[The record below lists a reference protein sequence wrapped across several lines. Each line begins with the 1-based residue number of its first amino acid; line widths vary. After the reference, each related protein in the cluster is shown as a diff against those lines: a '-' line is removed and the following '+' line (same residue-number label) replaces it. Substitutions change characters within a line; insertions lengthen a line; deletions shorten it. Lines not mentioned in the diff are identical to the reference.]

1 MKSHVVIGGSG
12 FLGRHVVRSLVQRS
26 DDVHVVD
33 LAAFRP
39 DGDGLSPKYTA
50 VDLSAATPS
59 DFDGILGNAEIV
71 HHFAWSTIPQTADA
85 DPAGDLE
92 VNLGITLRLLEA
104 MRRRGG
110 GTLVFPS
117 SGGTVY
123 GRLQMIPVPETHPL
137 VPITAY
143 GASKAAAEMYL
154 NIFRDRYGIDA
165 RVARIANP
173 FGAGQNPAKP
183 QGVASTIAFRALA
196 NQSVEIWGSGN
207 VIRDFI
213 HVQDAVAGFLALA
226 DASNLESSILPVYN
240 IGSGKGASVNEIIAT
255 VERHIGRPIRI
266 LHKSDRPFDVPIS
279 VLDISKAKNDLHWSP
294 VLNIDSG
301 IEQMIVDL
309 RADPARL
316 FSSFSGAAS

>member
-1 MKSHVVIGGSG
+1 MKSHVVTGGSG
-12 FLGRHVVRSLVQRS
+12 FLGRHVVRSLMRRG

-33 LAAFRP
+33 LTAFRP
-39 DGDGLSPKYTA
+39 DGDGMPPKYTA
-50 VDLSAATPS
+50 MDLSTATPS
-59 DFDGILGNAEIV
+59 DFDEILGNAEIV

-85 DPAGDLE
+85 DPTGDLE
-92 VNLGITLRLLEA
+92 VNLGSTVRLLEA

-110 GTLVFPS
+110 GTIIFPS

-154 NIFRDRYGIDA
+154 NVFRDLYGIDA
-165 RVARIANP
+165 RVARLANP

-213 HVQDAVAGFLALA
+213 HVQDATRGLLALA
-226 DASNLESSILPVYN
+226 DASNLDRSVLPIYN

-255 VERHIGRPIRI
+255 VERHIGRPIAI
-266 LHKSDRPFDVPIS
+266 LRKAGRSFDVPIS
-279 VLDISKAKNDLHWSP
+279 VLDISKAKNDLGWNP

-309 RADPARL
+309 RAGSTRL
-316 FSSFSGAAS
+316 FSSFSGIPF

>member
-1 MKSHVVIGGSG
+1 MKSHVVTGGSG
-12 FLGRHVVRSLVQRS
+12 FLGRHVVRSLMRRG

-33 LAAFRP
+33 LTAFRS
-39 DGDGLSPKYTA
+39 DGDGMPPKYTA
-50 VDLSAATPS
+50 MDLSTATPS
-59 DFDGILGNAEIV
+59 DFDEILGNAEIV

-85 DPAGDLE
+85 DPTGDLE
-92 VNLGITLRLLEA
+92 VNLGSTVRLLEA

-110 GTLVFPS
+110 GTIIFPS

-154 NIFRDRYGIDA
+154 NVFRDLYGIDA
-165 RVARIANP
+165 RVARLANP

-213 HVQDAVAGFLALA
+213 HVQDATRGLLALA
-226 DASNLESSILPVYN
+226 DASNLDRSVLPIYN

-255 VERHIGRPIRI
+255 VERHIGRPIAI
-266 LHKSDRPFDVPIS
+266 LRKAGRSFDVPIS
-279 VLDISKAKNDLHWSP
+279 VLDISKAKNDLGWNP

-309 RADPARL
+309 RAGPTRL
-316 FSSFSGAAS
+316 FSSFSGIPF

>member
-1 MKSHVVIGGSG
+1 MRRG
-12 FLGRHVVRSLVQRS
+12 

-33 LAAFRP
+33 FNAYRTDQDGPFPKFTAFDLAA
-39 DGDGLSPKYTA
+39 
-50 VDLSAATPS
+50 AAPS
-59 DFDGILGNAEIV
+59 DLDRILADAEIV
-71 HHFAWSTIPQTADA
+71 HHFAWSTIPQTANA
-85 DPAGDLE
+85 DPAGDVE
-92 VNLGITLRLLEA
+92 VNLSATVRLLEA

-110 GTLVFPS
+110 GTIIFPS

-154 NIFRDRYGIDA
+154 NIFRDLHGIDA

-173 FGAGQNPAKP
+173 FGAGQDPAKP
-183 QGVASTIAFRALA
+183 QGVASTIAFRALS
-196 NQSVEIWGSGN
+196 NQAVEIWGTGN

-213 HVQDAVAGFLALA
+213 HIQDVVAGLLALA
-226 DASNLESSILPVYN
+226 DASHLDRTALPVYN

-255 VERHIGRPIRI
+255 VERHIGRAVPIIRKPDRI
-266 LHKSDRPFDVPIS
+266 FDVPIS
-279 VLDISKAKNDLHWSP
+279 VLDIGKARIDLGWKP
-294 VLNIDSG
+294 MLNIDSG

-309 RADPARL
+309 RSDPARL
-316 FSSFSGAAS
+316 FSSFSGVGS